1 MTEQPQPLPSQA
13 PGRADYQRAAAM
25 LLHQYRGDIEGWNS
39 VVAEADQLARMSSL
53 LLAVGE
59 IAGQSP
65 EALAT
70 PQGMAGLQAV
80 AAGMALDDDPPA
92 S

>member
-1 MTEQPQPLPSQA
+1 M
-13 PGRADYQRAAAM
+13 
-25 LLHQYRGDIEGWNS
+25 LHQYRGDTLGWNS
-39 VVAEADQLARMSSL
+39 VVAEADQLASMSAL

-59 IAGQSP
+59 IAGKSP

-70 PQGMAGLQAV
+70 PQGMAGLQSV
-80 AAGMALDDDPPA
+80 ATGLALDDDPPA